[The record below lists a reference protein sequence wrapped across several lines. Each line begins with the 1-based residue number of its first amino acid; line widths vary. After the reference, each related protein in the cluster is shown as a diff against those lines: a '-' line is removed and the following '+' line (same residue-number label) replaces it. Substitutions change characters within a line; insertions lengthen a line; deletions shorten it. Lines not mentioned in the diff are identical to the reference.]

1 MRFRVWLLAMSI
13 PPPSPT
19 TDAPAV
25 YSEQLVESI
34 CAIIRLDGVSDLRAG
49 LLAGA
54 DAPSIHL
61 WKKSRPRVAERLQR
75 ARSEF
80 QRARLAKVREIAD
93 RENSTDWR
101 AQVWLA
107 ENPGT
112 GTGLEEENEEDLAA
126 AEPDVSPAFVI
137 SPAQLALLQQRRAI
151 ALRAMNGE

>member
-1 MRFRVWLLAMSI
+1 MSTST
-13 PPPSPT
+13 PSAT
-19 TDAPAV
+19 TDRPAA
-25 YSEQLVESI
+25 YSDHLVESI
-34 CAIIRLDGVSDLRAG
+34 CEIIRVDGVSDVRAG

-61 WKKSRPRVAERLQR
+61 WKKTQPRFAEHLQR

-80 QRARLAKVREIAD
+80 QRARLAKIRELA
-93 RENSTDWR
+93 ESEWR
-101 AQVWLA
+101 TQVWLA

-112 GTGLEEENEEDLAA
+112 GTGLEEQDEEALAA

-137 SPAQLALLQQRRAI
+137 TPAQLALFQQRRAI